1 MSTTFKVNAEQ
12 IAKANQL
19 AGSDTDNHDHS
30 EHPHT
35 PKIAPIPVLE
45 IFGPTVQGEGMVIG
59 QKTMFVRT
67 AGCDYRCSWCDSAFT
82 WDGSAKDQIMRLS
95 AEEVYAQLFDIGGD
109 RFNHVTISGG
119 NPALLPQLGQL
130 VQLLSEKGIRT
141 AVETQGSKWQD
152 WLTDINEVTI
162 SPKPPSSGMTTNF
175 EVLDDIIRR
184 LEHNQISR
192 YTAQAQEAPLS
203 YAGTSQFAHSFSL
216 KVVIFD
222 EQDLAY
228 AEKVHLRYPNVLLY
242 LQTGNPDVTSA
253 DDQIAASLLKRY
265 EWLID
270 QAMDMPAFNDARIL
284 PQLHTLVWGN
294 KRGV

>member
-12 IAKANQL
+12 VARANHL
-19 AGSDTDNHDHS
+19 ASSDATDHDHS
-30 EHPHT
+30 AHPHT

-95 AEEVYAQLFDIGGD
+95 AEEVYAQLFDIGGN

-119 NPALLPQLGQL
+119 NPALLPQLGEL
-130 VQLLSEKGIRT
+130 VKLLAEKGIRT

-175 EVLDDIIRR
+175 DMLDDIIRR

-192 YTAQAQEAPLS
+192 YTAQAQEAPLA

-270 QAMDMPAFNDARIL
+270 QAMEMPAFNDARIL

>member
-19 AGSDTDNHDHS
+19 ASSDTEDHHHS
-30 EHPHT
+30 EHPRT

-95 AEEVYAQLFDIGGD
+95 AEEVYAQLFDIGGN

-130 VQLLSEKGIRT
+130 VKLLAEKGIRT

-175 EVLDDIIRR
+175 DMLDDIIRR

-192 YTAQAQEAPLS
+192 YTAQAQEAPLA

-222 EQDLAY
+222 EHDLAY
-228 AEKVHLRYPNVLLY
+228 AEKVHVRYPNVLLY

-270 QAMDMPAFNDARIL
+270 QAMEMPAFNDARIL

>member
-19 AGSDTDNHDHS
+19 ASSDTEDHHHS

-95 AEEVYAQLFDIGGD
+95 AEEVYAQLFEIGGD

-130 VQLLSEKGIRT
+130 VQLLAEKGIRT

-175 EVLDDIIRR
+175 EMLDDIIRR

-192 YTAQAQEAPLS
+192 YTAQAQEAPLA

-222 EQDLAY
+222 EHDLAY

-270 QAMDMPAFNDARIL
+270 RAMEMPAFNDARIL